1 MFGPESAV
9 ALSEDDREQD
19 ITFATMAQFPQ
30 PIGGESFQF
39 INVGPRL
46 KITFATDNRL
56 LTMNKGKTREGQA
69 LGFSVCRKCGCSSV
83 NDDET
88 ILTGKHKRPYF
99 VRGRNVPECDGSFE
113 RVFLWFDFPTDLL
126 LLRLTVAAPL
136 LTDLTQ
142 LSTVKTIESAAY
154 SIAEALR
161 LAASRHRQLDLDPT
175 EFGAGFRLLPAQ
187 PDGSIS
193 LDIYLYDTL
202 AGGAGYSQLAGNY
215 FQEIIES
222 TLAILES
229 CDCDTSCTDCLDH
242 FHNQQLKKKL
252 DRNLG
257 ASLLRYGLYGTVPMP
272 DDLASQMDTLAGLAA
287 SLTLDGYEYDMPAGI
302 DGQNFPMVVR
312 KNSKRVGVALH
323 PALLQIFDKSSH
335 DSNILNVS
343 ETTLRKDLVGVHSK
357 LRKLLLM

>member
-1 MFGPESAV
+1 
-9 ALSEDDREQD
+9 
-19 ITFATMAQFPQ
+19 MAQFPQ
-30 PIGGESFQF
+30 PIGGESFEF
-39 INVGPRL
+39 VDVGPQL
-46 KITFATDNRL
+46 KITFATENRL
-56 LTMNKGKTREGQA
+56 LTMNKGKTREGQS

-88 ILTGKHKRPYF
+88 IRSGKHRRPYF
-99 VRGRNVPECDGSFE
+99 ARGRNVPECDGLFE

-136 LTDLTQ
+136 LTELTR
-142 LSTVKTIESAAY
+142 LSTVKTLESAAH

-187 PDGSIS
+187 HDGSIS

-202 AGGAGYSQLAGNY
+202 AGGAGYSQLAGKY
-215 FQEIIES
+215 FLEIIES
-222 TLAILES
+222 TLSVLEG

-257 ASLLRYGLYGTVPMP
+257 SSLLRYSLYGTVPAAE
-272 DDLASQMDTLAGLAA
+272 DVAAQMKRLAGLAA
-287 SLTLDGYEYDMPAGI
+287 SLSLDGYDYDMPGKLGGRDI
-302 DGQNFPMVVR
+302 PMVLR
-312 KNSKRVGVALH
+312 QNGKEIGVEIY
-323 PALLQIFDKSSH
+323 PALLDICVDTSLGKDTFY
-335 DSNILNVS
+335 VS
-343 ETTLRKDLVGVHSK
+343 EAALRNDLVGVHSK
-357 LRKLLLM
+357 IRKFLI